1 MYKVTIGIPVYNV
14 EKYIEKSLLSAL
26 NQTFNSIEY
35 IIVDGGGTDDSMNI
49 VRSIIITHPRHN
61 DVTILTQPKNL
72 GIGEDRNLII
82 KNAKS
87 EFLFF
92 LDSDDDITVDC
103 IQKLYE
109 AALTNPQA
117 DIITAHNRVIFPN
130 YTYEKSYRY
139 CKYTTKQEIFN
150 AYLKGD
156 VGGVFWNKLYKLD
169 FLKRNNIL
177 TTNSMI
183 SEDVSFELQ
192 EVYFADE
199 IVSLPTITYNYYRR
213 GTLANSLSSNLSYL
227 NKRSDVLI
235 DVFNRY
241 IVQRRFGIECETILI
256 NYILLLLYDAGTSYT
271 NNRGYLNLVEKM
283 YSKVLKHSTIR
294 IIVCN
299 KNLSLRQKMC
309 SFIMILPSKYIR
321 AGYIHLLSKI
331 GEFKRFIISHH
342 G

>member
-35 IIVDGGGTDDSMNI
+35 IIVDGGGTDKSMNI
-49 VRSIIITHPRHN
+49 VRDIVASHPRRN
-61 DVTILTQPKNL
+61 NVVILTQLKNL

-82 KNAKS
+82 KNTKS
-87 EFLFF
+87 EYLFF
-92 LDSDDDITVDC
+92 LDSDDDITTDC

-109 AALTNPQA
+109 AAMMNPCA
-117 DIITAHNRVIFPN
+117 DIITAHNRVIYPN
-130 YTYEKSYRY
+130 YTYERSYEY
-139 CKYTTKQEIFN
+139 HKYTTKQEIFH
-150 AYLKGD
+150 AYLKGE
-156 VGGVFWNKLYKLD
+156 VGGVFWNKLYRVD
-169 FLKRNNIL
+169 FLKRNSIF

-192 EVYFADE
+192 EVYFANK
-199 IVSLPTITYNYYRR
+199 IISLPVR
-213 GTLANSLSSNLSYL
+213 GIPANSLSSNLSYL
-227 NKRSDVLI
+227 DKRSNVLI

-241 IVQRRFGIECETILI
+241 IVQRKFGVECEIILI
-256 NYILLLLYDAGTSYT
+256 NYVLLLLYDAGTLYADKKA
-271 NNRGYLNLVEKM
+271 YLDLVEKM

-331 GEFKRFIISHH
+331 GEFKRFITSHH